1 MIPRTMFRFAA
12 AVPGL
17 ALLLSAAGPSAADA
31 QQRYDWPPDWTVG
44 ATVERY
50 AFLNDA
56 AVGVKSLSLVTIPIT
71 AETEVM
77 ERFTVQLATA
87 LARGSLTRPSGESS
101 SITGLTDTALR
112 VALPVNELATVGLTL
127 RVPTGRSTYGQDQL
141 AVAGAIAADLLPF
154 RISSWGTGGGIGLDV
169 SGATPVGDYGV
180 RYSAGYQ
187 VAGSFDPI
195 EDADFSYRPGNEL
208 RARVVVDRSFDRS
221 RKGALQIGM
230 MRYGNDTLEGQ
241 NLYRAGNRYQL
252 IGSYSLPAGAAGSA
266 VAYGGLLHRSRGS
279 ALIPPGAVG
288 QPLSDGP
295 SQTLL
300 LIGGGMRTMFQSYLV
315 MPSADLRVFR
325 SSDGLGQ
332 GAILSAG
339 SAAEVPLGRTDFI
352 DQGLLLV
359 PTARLR
365 LGRVLVVEGAS
376 SMVLGIEIGATARFG
391 GNQ

>member
-1 MIPRTMFRFAA
+1 MTPYTRSRFAA
-12 AVPGL
+12 A
-17 ALLLSAAGPSAADA
+17 ALSFTLVLGASSGPAPAEA
-31 QQRYDWPPDWTVG
+31 QQFDWPPAWTVG
-44 ATVERY
+44 ASVERY
-50 AFLNDA
+50 MFTDDA
-56 AVGVKSLSLVTIPIT
+56 AVGIKGISLITIPVT
-71 AETEVM
+71 AETDVM
-77 ERFTVQLATA
+77 DRFTVQLGTA
-87 LARGSLTRPSGESS
+87 LARGSVTRANGESS

-112 VALPVNELATVGLTL
+112 VAMPVNELATVGLTL
-127 RVPTGRSTYGQDQL
+127 RVPTGKSTFGAEQL

-195 EDADFSYRPGNEL
+195 EGAEFSYRPGNEL
-208 RARVVVDRSFDRS
+208 RARVVVDRSLDRG
-221 RKGALQIGM
+221 RKAALQVGM
-230 MRYGNDTLEGQ
+230 MRYGNDQLEGQ

-266 VAYGGLLHRSRGS
+266 VAYGGVLHRSRGS
-279 ALIPPGAVG
+279 ALIPPGSVG

-295 SQTLL
+295 SQSLL
-300 LIGGGMRTMFQSYLV
+300 LLGAGMRTMYQSYRV
-315 MPSADLRVFR
+315 MPSADVRLLR

-332 GAILSAG
+332 GFILSAG
-339 SAAEVPLGRTDFI
+339 TAAEVPLGRTDFI

-365 LGRVLVVEGAS
+365 LGRILVVEGAS

-391 GNQ
+391 GNP